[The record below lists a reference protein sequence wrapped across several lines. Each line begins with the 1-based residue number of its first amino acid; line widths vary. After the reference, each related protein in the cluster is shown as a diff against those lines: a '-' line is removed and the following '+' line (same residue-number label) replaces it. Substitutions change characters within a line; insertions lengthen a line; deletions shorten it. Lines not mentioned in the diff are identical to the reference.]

1 MVGVPVAD
9 GSFADAIPAALV
21 VEEAELSDAAEFE
34 SLAAEEADVAVD
46 ASLEAV
52 AIEAAETEVVP
63 YASI

>member
-1 MVGVPVAD
+1 MAD

-21 VEEAELSDAAEFE
+21 VEEAESSDAAEFE
-34 SLAAEEADVAVD
+34 SLADEEAAEAVD

-52 AIEAAETEVVP
+52 AIEAAERETEDAP